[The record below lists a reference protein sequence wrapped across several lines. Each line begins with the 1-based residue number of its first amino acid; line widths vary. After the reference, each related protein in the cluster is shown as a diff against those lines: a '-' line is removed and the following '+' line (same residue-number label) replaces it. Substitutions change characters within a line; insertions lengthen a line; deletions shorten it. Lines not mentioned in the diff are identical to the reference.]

1 MYDRQKLQPAIFQLA
16 LRQSEK
22 MCPNGVK
29 FNHFLRDLFQSFHGK
44 RRVRLVV
51 VARPNHPQPIRGIE
65 TEF

>member
-29 FNHFLRDLFQSFHGK
+29 FNHFLRDLFQAFHGK

-51 VARPNHPQPIRGIE
+51 VLNI
-65 TEF
+65 

>member
-1 MYDRQKLQPAIFQLA
+1 MYDRQTLQPAIFQLA

-51 VARPNHPQPIRGIE
+51 LNI
-65 TEF
+65 